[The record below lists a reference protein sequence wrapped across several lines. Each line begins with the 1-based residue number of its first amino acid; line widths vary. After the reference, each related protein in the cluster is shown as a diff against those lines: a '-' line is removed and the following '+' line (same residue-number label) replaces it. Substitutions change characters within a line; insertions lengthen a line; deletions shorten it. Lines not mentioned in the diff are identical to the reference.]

1 MSATSNRTLWSR
13 FINVVGVVDKGVN
26 YGLGEW
32 GALVAQRPILT
43 MVTSFIVSLGLMAG
57 LVLIADS
64 VENASDKLWCALKS
78 LRVHMCSVYP
88 RYTEAVLRI
97 QSNTE
102 YFSKLP
108 N

>member
-1 MSATSNRTLWSR
+1 MSATSGPTLWSR
-13 FINVVGVVDKGVN
+13 FINAVGVVDKGVN

-32 GALVAQRPILT
+32 GALVAHRPILT

-78 LRVHMCSVYP
+78 LRVHMCLFNA
-88 RYTEAVLRI
+88 RCTEAVLRI
-97 QSNTE
+97 QCNTE
-102 YFSKLP
+102 GFSKLP